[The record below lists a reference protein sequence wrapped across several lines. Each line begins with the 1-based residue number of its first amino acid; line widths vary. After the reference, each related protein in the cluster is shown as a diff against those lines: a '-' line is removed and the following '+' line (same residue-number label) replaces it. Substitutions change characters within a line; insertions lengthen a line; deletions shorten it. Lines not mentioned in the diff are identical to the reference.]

1 MSRSLLMASTAT
13 AGAGAGV
20 GSLVINS
27 PKPESQVSYRTTSS
41 QETELIDEEF
51 EEQEE
56 GSKEEVTARVKS
68 EPQLQEESAAPAPVK
83 EPSWWDGC
91 SFYTVKS
98 STSKTALSSDY
109 ESVKSKIKNAG
120 DLKKVEESCKK
131 DKKVYVAK
139 PYGYDWTYRESDQSI
154 TWSIVS
160 N

>member
-41 QETELIDEEF
+41 QEPELIDEEF

-56 GSKEEVTARVKS
+56 GSKEEVTVK
-68 EPQLQEESAAPAPVK
+68 EELKVASAPVN
-83 EPSWWDGC
+83 EPAKSWWDNC
-91 SFYTVKS
+91 SFYTVAS
-98 STSKTALSSDY
+98 SSNKTSRTSDY
-109 ESVKSKIKNAG
+109 SFVTTNIKDSDA
-120 DLKKVEESCKK
+120 LKKIEDACKK
-131 DKKVYVAK
+131 SKKVYVAK
-139 PYGYDWTYRESDQSI
+139 PQGYDWTYRESDQSI